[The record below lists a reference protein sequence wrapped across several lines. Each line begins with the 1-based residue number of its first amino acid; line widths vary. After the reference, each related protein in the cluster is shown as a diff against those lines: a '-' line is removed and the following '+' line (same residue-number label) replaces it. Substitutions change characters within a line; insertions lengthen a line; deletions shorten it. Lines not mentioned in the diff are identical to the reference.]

1 MIIKEFTTRSLTL
14 DKIFIGNEIDKTTNT
29 HLQTQVF
36 IAIHKVVATKNRVF
50 LIDYDHYEYICSQY
64 KICLSYKLDKP

>member
-36 IAIHKVVATKNRVF
+36 IAVHKVVATKNRVF
-50 LIDYDHYEYICSQY
+50 LIVYDP
-64 KICLSYKLDKP
+64 L